1 MSNLQQTAYKDVK
14 KLLAKNPVKTNL
26 TDEQVDSII
35 QETLVNTW
43 NDSWSRNE
51 SKIFYKNLVKN
62 LKMR

>member
-1 MSNLQQTAYKDVK
+1 LSNLQQTAYKDVK